1 MKLSLIIPIYKAKEF
16 IPRLI
21 ENLEAQNVFKN
32 EEEYG
37 EVLFIID
44 GSPDD
49 SEKIIREYSKTRSW
63 IKVITQKNR
72 GQHIARNSGIKIAK
86 GEYIAFM
93 DQDDAYITNALK
105 FLIEIAE
112 KERADIV
119 RGQAIWPKEEDFS
132 KWKDYEIQSPSDLK
146 IYSGQNFILATNGLC
161 YNTMV
166 WGTLYNKDFITSKG
180 LYFPEKVSY
189 YEDAAYN
196 WLIMPEAKKVIII
209 ENIIYLWIQRN
220 ESESHNSSISH
231 RINREVNAEHLS
243 IFMKNLY
250 LIYNEKRE
258 FPFKITNFMKINSNW
273 SCYKYLG
280 TMVKFRGLKKEE
292 INPTIRR
299 IKDEGIYPYP
309 HIYPK
314 DLPGSYPKSFKY
326 KMMWWLMSY
335 EWILKIMLRLR
346 ARK

>member
-32 EEEYG
+32 KEEYG

-44 GSPDD
+44 GFPDD

-63 IKVITQKNR
+63 IKVITQENR
-72 GQHIARNSGIKIAK
+72 GQHIARNTGIKIAK

-93 DQDDAYITNALK
+93 DQDDAYIKNALK

-112 KERADIV
+112 KESADIV
-119 RGQAIWPKEEDFS
+119 RGQALWPKEDDFS
-132 KWKDYEIQSPSDLK
+132 KWKDCEVQNPSDLK
-146 IYSGQNFILATNGLC
+146 IYSGQEFILATNGLC

-196 WLIMPEAKKVIII
+196 WLIMPEAKKVITLN
-209 ENIIYLWIQRN
+209 NIIYFWIQR
-220 ESESHNSSISH
+220 EKSDSHNNSKTHRIKREKNSEQSSIFYFNLF
-231 RINREVNAEHLS
+231 NRY
-243 IFMKNLY
+243 KNKSNFPSN
-250 LIYNEKRE
+250 IYNMMLLE
-258 FPFKITNFMKINSNW
+258 SQW

-280 TMVKFRGLKKEE
+280 TMVKLRGLEKSDITST
-292 INPTIRR
+292 INR

-309 HIYPK
+309 HRFPK
-314 DLPGSYPKSFKY
+314 DLPSGYPKSIPY
-326 KMMWWLMSY
+326 KLMWWLMSY
-335 EWILKIMLRLR
+335 EWILKVMLRLR
-346 ARK
+346 AKK